1 MTGNGLIGH
10 HPQMPL
16 LPVAQRDI
24 DGVQMGV
31 LPDGTAYLTARGL
44 ARMCGTPHSVLSR
57 LLSGWNEEQF
67 KPRGRRINDTLVSQ
81 GYVGKPLALR
91 AMHNGVE
98 VVAFPDVVCMA
109 ILEYY
114 AFDAGSD
121 SSATA
126 LTNYRLLARSSF
138 RSFIYT
144 QVGYDPSASVPSVWK
159 QFHDRVSLTYN
170 AVPAG
175 YFGVFKEMADI
186 VVTLGQAGI
195 HIDAGFVPDISVG
208 QSWGA
213 HWRKN
218 NFDQTIGARIK
229 FEHNYPDYF
238 PQAASNPQEPW
249 CYPEAALGEFRRWMR
264 EDYIGEGKFA
274 KYIEGKV
281 TQNQLPPSIAQVA
294 RSLYGPDD

>member
-1 MTGNGLIGH
+1 MSGNGLVQH
-10 HPQMPL
+10 HPQLPL

-57 LLSGWNEEQF
+57 LASGWADEQF
-67 KPRGRRINDTLVSQ
+67 KPRGRRIAEVLAAQ
-81 GYVGKPLALR
+81 GYASRDLALR
-91 AMHNGVE
+91 AMHKGAE
-98 VVAFPDVVCMA
+98 TLAFPDVVCMA

-114 AFDAGSD
+114 AFDAGAE
-121 SSATA
+121 SSAAA
-126 LTNYRLLARSSF
+126 LSNYRLLARSTF
-138 RSFIYT
+138 RAFIYT
-144 QVGYDPSASVPSVWK
+144 QVGYDPNAAVPEAWK

-175 YFGVFKEMADI
+175 YFGIFKEMADM

-208 QSWGA
+208 QCWAA
-213 HWRKN
+213 HWRAN
-218 NFDQTIGARIK
+218 HFDSVFGPRIR
-229 FEHNYPDYF
+229 FEHNYPAYF

-249 CYPEAALGEFRRWMR
+249 CYPEAALGEFRRWLR
-264 EDYIGEGKFA
+264 ETYIGGGKFA
-274 KYIEGKV
+274 RYVEGKV
-281 TQNQLPPSIAQVA
+281 AQKQLPPSIAQIA
-294 RSLYGPDD
+294 ISTYSGDE

>member
-1 MTGNGLIGH
+1 MTGNGLVGR

-31 LPDGTAYLTARGL
+31 LSDGTAYLTARGL

-57 LLSGWNEEQF
+57 LISGWSDEQF
-67 KPRGRRINDTLVSQ
+67 KPRGRRINDTLISQ

-98 VVAFPDVVCMA
+98 VLAFPDVVCMA

-121 SSATA
+121 SNAVA

-144 QVGYDPSASVPSVWK
+144 QVGHDPSSSVPNVWR

-175 YFGVFKEMADI
+175 YFGIFKEMADM

-195 HIDAGFVPDISVG
+195 HINAGFVPDISVG
-208 QSWGA
+208 QSWSA

-218 NFDQTIGARIK
+218 NFDHTFSPRIK

-249 CYPEAALGEFRRWMR
+249 CYPETSLGEFRRWLR
-264 EDYIGEGKFA
+264 EEYIGEGKFA

-281 TQNQLPPSIAQVA
+281 TQNQLPPSIAQMA
-294 RSLYGPDD
+294 KSLYGPDD

>member
-1 MTGNGLIGH
+1 MSETGLVGH
-10 HPQMPL
+10 HPQIPL
-16 LPVAQRDI
+16 LPIAQRDI

-57 LLSGWNEEQF
+57 LVSGWNEEQF
-67 KPRGRRINDTLVSQ
+67 KPRGRRINETLVAQ

-91 AMHNGVE
+91 TMHNGVE
-98 VVAFPDVVCMA
+98 AMAFPDVVCMA

-114 AFDAGSD
+114 AFEAGSE
-121 SSATA
+121 SNAAA
-126 LTNYRLLARSSF
+126 LSNYRLLARSSF

-144 QVGYDPSASVPSVWK
+144 QVGYDPASAVPQAWK

-175 YFGVFKEMADI
+175 YFGIFKEMADM
-186 VVTLGQAGI
+186 VVTLGQSGI
-195 HIDAGFVPDISVG
+195 HLDAGFVPDISVG
-208 QSWGA
+208 QSWA
-213 HWRKN
+213 THWRNN
-218 NFDQTIGARIK
+218 NFDHVISPRIK

-249 CYPEAALGEFRRWMR
+249 CYPEAALGEFRRWLR
-264 EDYIGEGKFA
+264 EEYIGGGRFA
-274 KYIEGKV
+274 RYIEGKV
-281 TQNQLPPSIAQVA
+281 SQKHLPPSIAQLA
-294 RSLYGPDD
+294 ISAYTEGD

>member
-1 MTGNGLIGH
+1 MKNELVRH

-31 LPDGTAYLTARGL
+31 LQDGTAYLTARGL

-57 LLSGWNEEQF
+57 LANGWADERF
-67 KPRGRRINDTLVSQ
+67 KPRGRRIDEALHSQ
-81 GYVGKPLALR
+81 GYDSDALAFR
-91 AMHNGVE
+91 TMHNGSE
-98 VVAFPDVVCMA
+98 VLGFPDAVCMA

-114 AFDAGSD
+114 AFDAGTD

-126 LTNYRLLARSSF
+126 LSNYRLLARSSF

-144 QVGYDPSASVPSVWK
+144 QVGYDPSASVPDVWR

-170 AVPAG
+170 ATPSG
-175 YFGVFKEMADI
+175 FFGIFKEMADMI
-186 VVTLGQAGI
+186 VTLGQAGI
-195 HIDAGFVPDISVG
+195 HLDSNFVPDISVG

-218 NFDQTIGARIK
+218 GFDSVYGARIK

-249 CYPEAALGEFRRWMR
+249 CYPEAALGEFRRWLR
-264 EDYIGEGKFA
+264 EEYIGGGRFTR
-274 KYIEGKV
+274 YVEGKV
-281 TQNQLPPSIAQVA
+281 AQRQLPPSFAQIAVSA
-294 RSLYGPDD
+294 YGLEGD